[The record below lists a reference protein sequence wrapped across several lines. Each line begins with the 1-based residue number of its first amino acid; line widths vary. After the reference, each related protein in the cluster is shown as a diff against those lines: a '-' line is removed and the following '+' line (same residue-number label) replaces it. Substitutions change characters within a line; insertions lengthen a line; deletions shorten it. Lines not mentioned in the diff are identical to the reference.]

1 MRRIS
6 SLSFSLAILVILLF
20 PAYSAFGVQ
29 NEHGPDLKTEG
40 LMRGE
45 RLFYGLIDGKFESK
59 ACADCHNTV
68 EIDTFNWNPNA
79 WEIANKF
86 KDKSLEDFQNAV
98 LNPTGVT
105 MGEMHSTF
113 HLEGSDVEQIKMF
126 LDDFAEHGLEKAKPV
141 INKIFLFILLGVV
154 LTWVIL
160 DIFFIKKVKRRWIL
174 GIIFLVALGWQV
186 KLLYEAGTSLGRQQ
200 NYEPDQPVKFSH
212 LVHATDNRINCKYCH
227 TTVEESRNAGIPG
240 VDICWNCHAIVREG
254 SHSGKHQINMV
265 VDAHENGTP
274 IRWIRVHNLPDH
286 VFFSHAQHV
295 AAGKIECATC
305 HGPIEEMN
313 RVRQVSDLSMG
324 WCINCHRDTEV
335 QFIDNQFY
343 TQYKE
348 LQQRLKSGEIDTV
361 TVEMIGG
368 TECSKCHY

>member
-6 SLSFSLAILVILLF
+6 NLSFSLPVLLIF
-20 PAYSAFGVQ
+20 LLPAYPAYGFQ
-29 NEHGPDLKTEG
+29 DENETEQSTEG

-45 RLFYGLIDGKFESK
+45 RLFYGLIDGKFETK

-68 EIDTFNWNPNA
+68 EIDTFNWYPNA
-79 WEIANKF
+79 EEIALRAR
-86 KDKSLEDFQNAV
+86 DLSLEEFRNAV
-98 LNPTGVT
+98 LNPTSKT
-105 MGEMHSTF
+105 MGQMHSTF
-113 HLEGSDVEQIKMF
+113 HLTDSDVEQIKMF
-126 LDDFAEHGLEKAKPV
+126 LDDFAGHGLEKAKPV
-141 INKIFLFILLGVV
+141 INKIFLFLLLGAV

-160 DIFFIKKVKRRWIL
+160 DVLFIKKIRRRWIL
-174 GIIFLVALGWQV
+174 GIIFLVALAWQA
-186 KLLYEAGTSLGRQQ
+186 KLLFDAGSSLGRQQ

-212 LVHATDNRINCKYCH
+212 VVHVHDNRINCRYCH
-227 TTVEESRNAGIPG
+227 TTVEESRSAGIPG
-240 VDICWNCHAIVREG
+240 VDICWNCHSIVREG
-254 SHSGKHQINMV
+254 SHSGRHQINKV
-265 VDAHENGTP
+265 VDAHNQGYP

-295 AAGKIECATC
+295 AAGKIECSTC
-305 HGPIEEMN
+305 HGAIEEMN
-313 RVRQVSDLSMG
+313 RVRQVEDLSMG

-335 QFIDNQFY
+335 QFFDNQFY

-348 LQQRLKSGEIDTV
+348 LQKSVRSGEIDRV

>member
-6 SLSFSLAILVILLF
+6 NLSFFLPVLLIF
-20 PAYSAFGVQ
+20 LLPAYSAYGFQG
-29 NEHGPDLKTEG
+29 EPDTERTTEG

-45 RLFYGLIDGKFESK
+45 RLFYGLIDGKFETK

-68 EIDTFNWNPNA
+68 EIDTFNWYPNA
-79 WEIANKF
+79 EEIALKARSF
-86 KDKSLEDFQNAV
+86 SLEEFQNAV
-98 LNPTGVT
+98 LNPTGRT
-105 MGEMHSTF
+105 MGQMHSTF
-113 HLEGSDVEQIKMF
+113 HLTDSDVEQIKMF

-141 INKIFLFILLGVV
+141 INKIFLFLLLGVV

-160 DIFFIKKVKRRWIL
+160 DVLFIKKIRRRWIL
-174 GIIFLVALGWQV
+174 GIIFLVALAWQI
-186 KLLYEAGTSLGRQQ
+186 KLLYEAGSSLGRQQ

-212 LVHATDNRINCKYCH
+212 VVHAHDNQINCRYCH
-227 TTVEESRNAGIPG
+227 NTVEESRSAGVPG
-240 VDICWNCHAIVREG
+240 VDVCWNCHSIVREG
-254 SHSGKHQINMV
+254 THSGRHEISKV
-265 VDAHENGTP
+265 VDAHDQGIP

-295 AAGKIECATC
+295 GAGKLECSTC
-305 HGPIEEMN
+305 HGAVEKMD
-313 RVRQVSDLSMG
+313 RVRQVEDLSMG

-335 QFIDNQFY
+335 QFFDNQFY

-348 LQQRLKSGEIDTV
+348 LQKSMKSGEIDRV

>member
-6 SLSFSLAILVILLF
+6 NLSFSLYILIFCLF
-20 PAYSAFGVQ
+20 PATEASGIQ
-29 NEHGPDLKTEG
+29 SEHGPQQNTEG

-45 RLFYGLIDGKFESK
+45 RLFYGLIDGTFESK
-59 ACADCHNTV
+59 ACADCHNTI

-79 WEIANKF
+79 LEIASKY
-86 KDKSLEDFQNAV
+86 KDKSLEDFRNAV

-105 MGEMHSTF
+105 MGKMHSTF
-113 HLEGSDVEQIKMF
+113 NLSDTDIEQIKMF

-141 INKIFLFILLGVV
+141 INKLFLFLLLGVV

-160 DIFFIKKVKRRWIL
+160 DIFFIKKIRRRWIL
-174 GIIFLVALGWQV
+174 GIIFLAALAWQV
-186 KLLYEAGTSLGRQQ
+186 KLLYNAGTSLGRQQ

-212 LVHATDNRINCKYCH
+212 VVHATDNRINCRYCH
-227 TTVEESRNAGIPG
+227 TTVEESRSAGIPAVG
-240 VDICWNCHAIVREG
+240 ICWNCHTLVREG
-254 SHSGKHQINMV
+254 THSGKHEINKV
-265 VDAHENGTP
+265 VDAYDSGEP
-274 IRWIRVHNLPDH
+274 IRWIRVHNLQDH

-295 AAGKIECATC
+295 AAGKIECSTC
-305 HGPIEEMN
+305 HGDIGSMD

-335 QFIDNQFY
+335 QFFDNEFY

-348 LQQRLKSGEIDTV
+348 LQNRMKSGEIDRV

>member
-6 SLSFSLAILVILLF
+6 ILSFSLSFLLISILPISD
-20 PAYSAFGVQ
+20 AKCAEE
-29 NEHGPDLKTEG
+29 EHDSHSSVEG

-79 WEIANKF
+79 WEIAHQYKER
-86 KDKSLEDFQNAV
+86 SLEEFQRAV
-98 LNPTGVT
+98 LNPTGTT
-105 MGEMHSTF
+105 MSKMHLTF
-113 HLEGSDVEQIKMF
+113 HLNESDVELIKLF
-126 LDDFAEHGLEKAKPV
+126 LDNFEEHGLTKRKPV

-160 DIFFIKKVKRRWIL
+160 DIFFFKKVKRRYIL
-174 GIIFLVALGWQV
+174 GIIFIVALSWQA
-186 KLLYEAGTSLGRQQ
+186 KLLYEAGTSLGRQE

-212 LVHATDNRINCKYCH
+212 VVHAFDMQIDCQYCH
-227 TTVEESRNAGIPG
+227 TTVTHSKHAGIPD
-240 VDICWNCHAIVREG
+240 VSICWNCHSIVREG
-254 SHSGKHQINMV
+254 SHSGKHQINKV
-265 VDAHENGTP
+265 VEAWESGVP
-274 IRWIRVHNLPDH
+274 IQWVKVHNLQDH

-295 AAGKIECATC
+295 TVGKVECGTC
-305 HGPIEEMN
+305 HGYIEGMD
-313 RVRQVSDLSMG
+313 RVRQVGDLSMG

-335 QFIDNQFY
+335 QFFDNEFY
-343 TQYKE
+343 AQYKE
-348 LQQRLKSGEIDTV
+348 LHKLMESGEIDRV
-361 TVEMIGG
+361 TAELTGG